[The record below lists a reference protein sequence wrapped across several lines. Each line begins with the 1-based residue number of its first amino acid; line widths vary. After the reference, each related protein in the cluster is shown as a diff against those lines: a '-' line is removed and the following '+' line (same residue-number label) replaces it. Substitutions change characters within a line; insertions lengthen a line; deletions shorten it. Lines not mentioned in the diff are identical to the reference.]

1 MRRCAPHHPGPVLG
15 AGACRYTGQWLLVV
29 MLLIVLPWARVY
41 AASPQPYKIDFQSTN
56 NDALDSAIKAT
67 SQLQQLRSS
76 EPEDPFALIARAR
89 GDLERLQTV
98 LESFG
103 YYDGSVNVTI
113 NGHALDDPDLGDV
126 LLALPKGTSAQIK
139 VVLALGP
146 LFHIGKIDIEGTLPA
161 DARAALG
168 LATGAPAIAAD
179 VLAGGSR
186 VLQTLQDEGYA
197 FAQVPPPVAHM
208 DPQAR
213 VLNLEFKVTTGP
225 HVNVGEIKIT
235 GLKRLRERFV
245 RRRLLLHT
253 GELYNAAQVEKA
265 RKDLLSLGLF
275 GSVTVQLGNA
285 PDPEGR
291 VPITFDIRERAPRT
305 VGVNAAYSSDLGG
318 SGGVSWTNRNLLGDG
333 EQLTIATNVIN
344 VAGGTATTG
353 LGYDG
358 NIKYILPDV
367 GHRDQSLQFAVQA
380 LKQNL
385 TAYSQTAQSFGITLT
400 RKISSVWNASI
411 GVSDLRENIVQ
422 ESLSSDFDLV
432 QLPANLR
439 YDTTDVANPLDDP
452 LHGFR
457 ASLAVTPTLSLGA
470 NTDRSFVIMQA
481 SVAHYFDL
489 HPLFGAAPGRS
500 VIAVRALAGIAPGVS
515 VSTYK
520 VTPQVTPECY
530 TTTPGTSPPPYAI
543 NLPDLPPDQRFYA
556 GGSGTIRG
564 YAYQS
569 VGPQFP
575 CDNNPIGGLSVMAVN
590 LEWRRRIGENFG
602 AAVFVDGGAVSQSI
616 NPLDKSCPAPAVI
629 PGTLPAYGCGGSGV
643 FRVGAGIGARYY
655 TPIGPIRLDVAVPVD
670 RRASEFPAQ
679 NVPPGVVEQRQT
691 ISSFE
696 VYIGLGQAF

>member
-1 MRRCAPHHPGPVLG
+1 MRGLG
-15 AGACRYTGQWLLVV
+15 AGERRYAGPWLLLA
-29 MLLIVLPWARVY
+29 MLLIALPCGRVH
-41 AASPQPYKIDFQSTN
+41 AASPQPYKIEFQSTH
-56 NDALDSAIKAT
+56 NDALDSTLKAT
-67 SQLQQLRSS
+67 SQLQSLHNSA
-76 EPEDPFALIARAR
+76 PEDPFALIARAR
-89 GDLERLQTV
+89 GDLDRLKTV

-103 YYDGSVNVTI
+103 YYQSSVNITI

-126 LLALPKGTSAQIK
+126 LIALPKGTSAQIK
-139 VVLALGP
+139 VVSDLGP
-146 LFHIGKIDIEGTLPA
+146 LYHIGQIDIEGTLPA
-161 DARAALG
+161 GARAALG
-168 LATGAPAIAAD
+168 LATGAPAVAAD
-179 VLAGGSR
+179 VLAGAGR

-197 FAQVPPPVAHM
+197 FAQVPPPVALE
-208 DPQAR
+208 DPQAH
-213 VLNLEFKVTTGP
+213 VLNLVFTIQTGALV
-225 HVNVGEIKIT
+225 HVGEIHVT

-253 GELYNAAQVEKA
+253 GDLYSAAQVEKA

-275 GSVTVQLGNA
+275 GSITVQLGTA
-285 PDPEGR
+285 PDREGR
-291 VPITFDIRERAPRT
+291 VPITFDVRERAPRT
-305 VGVNAAYSSDLGG
+305 LGVNGAYSSDLGG

-333 EQLTIATNVIN
+333 EQLSLAASIIN

-353 LGYDG
+353 LGYDT
-358 NIKYILPDV
+358 NAKYILPDV

-385 TAYSQTAQSFGITLT
+385 TAYSQTMQTFGVTLS

-422 ESLSSDFDLV
+422 ESLSSDFDLI
-432 QLPANLR
+432 QFPANLR

-457 ASLAVTPTLSLGA
+457 ASLAVTPTVSLGGPSA
-470 NTDRSFVIMQA
+470 SDSEFVIMQA

-489 HPLFGAAPGRS
+489 HSLFGSAPGRS
-500 VIAVRALAGIAPGVS
+500 VIAVRALGGIAQGVG

-530 TTTPGTSPPPYAI
+530 TTTPGAPLPSYAV

-575 CDNNPIGGLSVMAVN
+575 CDNNPVGGLSVMAAN

-602 AAVFVDGGAVSQSI
+602 MAVFVDGGAVSQNI
-616 NPLDKSCPAPAVI
+616 NPLNKTCPELTPI
-629 PGTLPAYGCGGSGV
+629 PGTIPASGCGDSGT
-643 FRVGAGIGARYY
+643 FRVGAGVGGRYY
-655 TPIGPIRLDVAVPVD
+655 TPIGPIRLDLAFPID
-670 RRASEFPAQ
+670 PRASEPPAQ
-679 NVPPGVVEQRQT
+679 SVPGVVEQRQT
-691 ISSFE
+691 ISRFE